1 MEFPDKD
8 PLPWSEPPSKP
19 GVFDYPLFLS
29 DFPFTGLPE
38 PQQFFFFP
46 DPDFQLFLGKRE
58 EDPDVVNPMLF
69 YQPEVMFGGGGHEGG
84 GNVASEWQEQTEKR
98 QLPRSP
104 PPVMPYMHTKKV
116 GTISVEERRAKIEK
130 YLLKRSRRTYGKK
143 VFYAC
148 RKRVADTRVRVKGR
162 FVTKKMAETLRTQER
177 PNSDE

>member
-1 MEFPDKD
+1 MEFPEKD
-8 PLPWSEPPSKP
+8 ALPSWAEPPGKQ
-19 GVFDYPLFLS
+19 GLFDYPLFLS

-38 PQQFFFFP
+38 PQQFFFLP
-46 DPDFQLFLGKRE
+46 EQDFQLFLGKRE
-58 EDPDVVNPMLF
+58 EDSDVVNPMLF
-69 YQPEVMFGGGGHEGG
+69 YQPEVMFGGHEG
-84 GNVASEWQEQTEKR
+84 VTAASEWQEQAEKR

-104 PPVMPYMHTKKV
+104 PPVMPYLHTKKV

-162 FVTKKMAETLRTQER
+162 FVTKKMAETLRTQEG
-177 PNSDE
+177 PSGAE